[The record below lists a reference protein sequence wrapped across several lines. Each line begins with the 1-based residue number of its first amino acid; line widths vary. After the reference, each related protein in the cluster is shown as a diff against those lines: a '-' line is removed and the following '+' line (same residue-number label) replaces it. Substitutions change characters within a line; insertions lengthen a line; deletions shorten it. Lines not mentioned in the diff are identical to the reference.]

1 MIITID
7 GYAGSGKSTAARM
20 LAAQLGFELM
30 NTGAMYRAAAYELGR
45 QGIDLYAEPPDRA
58 AIARAVAGYHFDMTD
73 TRVKLNGRDLTD
85 YVYTEEMG
93 RAASRVGTFP
103 EVRARLKAE
112 QRRLAAGRDI
122 ICEGRDQGTAVFP
135 DAPVKF
141 FFTASAETRARRR
154 AEQIGID
161 PDRDEEAFAELV
173 RQIVARDR
181 QDEGRA
187 IDPLTKAPDAVV
199 IDTSE
204 QSEDETLARM
214 VEVVDRCRNPG

>member
-30 NTGAMYRAAAYELGR
+30 NTGAMYRAAALALER
-45 QGIDLYAEPPDRA
+45 QGIDLYAEPRDAA
-58 AIARAVAGYHFDMTD
+58 AISAAVAGYTFEMTD
-73 TRVKLNGRDLTD
+73 TRVKINGKDLTD

-122 ICEGRDQGTAVFP
+122 VCEGRDQGTAVFP

-141 FFTASAETRARRR
+141 FFTASAETRASRR
-154 AEQIGID
+154 AEQLGLD
-161 PDRDEEAFAELV
+161 PARDPQAFAGLV
-173 RQIVARDR
+173 RQIADRDR
-181 QDEGRA
+181 QDEERP
-187 IDPLTKAPDAVV
+187 IDPLRKAPDAVV
-199 IDTSE
+199 IDTSDLSINE
-204 QSEDETLARM
+204 VLTRM
-214 VEVVDRCRNPG
+214 VEVVDRCRSLG

>member
-30 NTGAMYRAAAYELGR
+30 NTGAMYRAAAYALAR
-45 QGIDLYAEPPDRA
+45 RGIDLYAEPPDRA
-58 AIARAVAGYHFDMTD
+58 AIARAVAAYHFDMTD

-85 YVYTEEMG
+85 YIYTEEMG

-141 FFTASAETRARRR
+141 FFTASPETRARRR
-154 AEQIGID
+154 AEQIGLD
-161 PDRDEEAFAELV
+161 PDRDPEAFAELV

-181 QDEGRA
+181 QDEERP
-187 IDPLTKAPDAVV
+187 IDPLRKAPDAVV

>member
-7 GYAGSGKSTAARM
+7 GYAGAGKSTAARM

-30 NTGAMYRAAAYELGR
+30 NTGAMYRAAAYALGR
-45 QGIDLYAEPPDRA
+45 QGIDVYAEPRDEA
-58 AIARAVAGYHFDMTD
+58 AIAKAVSGYTFDMTD
-73 TRVKLNGRDLTD
+73 TQVKLNGRDLTD
-85 YVYTEEMG
+85 YVYTEAMG

-154 AEQIGID
+154 AEQDAID
-161 PDRDEEAFAELV
+161 PARQPQAFAELV

-181 QDEGRA
+181 QDEERA
-187 IDPLTKAPDAVV
+187 IDPLKRAADAVV

-204 QSEDETLARM
+204 LSPDETLARM
-214 VEVVDRCRNPG
+214 VEVVDRCRPLG

>member
-20 LAAQLGFELM
+20 LAAALGFELL
-30 NTGAMYRAAAYELGR
+30 NTGAMYRAAAFRLG
-45 QGIDLYAEPPDRA
+45 QLDIDVDAYPRDEA
-58 AIARAVAGYHFDMTD
+58 AIARAVAGFTFELTD
-73 TRVKLNGRDLTD
+73 TRVKVNGRDLTD
-85 YVYTEEMG
+85 WVYTEEMG

-112 QRRLAAGRDI
+112 QRRIAAGKDV

-141 FFTASAETRARRR
+141 FFTASPETRARRR
-154 AEQIGID
+154 AEQLGLD
-161 PDRDEEAFAELV
+161 PEADAEAFAELV
-173 RQIVARDR
+173 RQIAARDR
-181 QDEGRA
+181 QDENRA
-187 IDPLTKAPDAVV
+187 IDPLVQAPDAVP

-204 QSEDETLARM
+204 LSLDEVLTRM
-214 VEVVDRCRNPG
+214 TEVVDRCRLSR